1 MKYVPL
7 RDLSRVRCFPE
18 GTAERPN
25 MKRTTTDNN
34 MISVSPY
41 SAKPARAF
49 MQLHCAGELTGTKG

>member
-1 MKYVPL
+1 
-7 RDLSRVRCFPE
+7 
-18 GTAERPN
+18 